1 MAGFSLDFDE
11 VYEGT
16 GSIADGDYE
25 VVVNTCGENA
35 TPNGSEYI
43 EFDLIVRNDID
54 QSSKNQHVFH
64 KVWKAKVD
72 GKYNMKTF
80 NTIGKACQLQNG
92 KSYKSLDDLL
102 SDYVKKTAVVNIK
115 NEESEYNGK
124 TYKNTNVKYFNKTKF
139 PRLAHEFKAA
149 SGGGNDVPDGAI
161 YTITDDMLPF

>member
-25 VVVNTCGENA
+25 VVVNSCGENA
-35 TPNGSEYI
+35 TPNGAEYI
-43 EFDLIVRNDID
+43 EFDLIIRNDID
-54 QSSKNQHVFH
+54 QSHKNQHVFH
-64 KVWKAKVD
+64 KVWKAKAD

-102 SDYVKKTAVVNIK
+102 SDYVRKTAVVNIK

-124 TYKNTNVKYFNKTKF
+124 TYTNTNVKYFNKTKF

-149 SGGGNDVPDGAI
+149 SGGGNEAPEGAI
-161 YTITDDMLPF
+161 DTITDDDLPF